1 MMAGPGDQTAAAVG
15 NEGLRASHAE
25 REQVIGALKAAF
37 IQGMLAKD
45 EFDERVGQAFAAR
58 TYGDLAALTAD
69 LPALPI
75 TAQPPAPARAA
86 GEQPV
91 LRPGK
96 AIAVATTLYAGV
108 WSFTFLPSWPTNSE
122 GEPAAAIV
130 ALFVSTTIIYV
141 LVLVMA
147 VGYAIAGRRQ
157 KRTGGQ
163 SPRPSAHGTG
173 GPPSWRLPPVGPDGE
188 FPPADRGHRHIAEA
202 ARRRRP
208 RPSLPVRSHCPDGA
222 LAAGTVPVS
231 G

>member
-1 MMAGPGDQTAAAVG
+1 MGS
-15 NEGLRASHAE
+15 ESLRASHAD
-25 REQVIGALKAAF
+25 REQAIGALKAAF
-37 IQGMLAKD
+37 VQGVLAKG

-75 TAQPPAPARAA
+75 TAQPPTPARAA

-96 AIAVATTLYAGV
+96 TVAVATALYAGV

-122 GEPAAAIV
+122 GKPTAAIV
-130 ALFVSTTIIYV
+130 TLFVSTTLIYL
-141 LVLVMA
+141 LVLVIA
-147 VGYAIAGRRQ
+147 VGYAIAGRRE

-163 SPRPSAHGTG
+163 SPRPPAPGMG

-188 FPPADRGHRHIAEA
+188 FPSADRGHRHIAEA
-202 ARRRRP
+202 ARRHRP
-208 RPSLPVRSHCPDGA
+208 RPSLPVRSHCTGAA
-222 LAAGTVPVS
+222 LAAGTVPAS